1 MILFH
6 PLKMQMP
13 SFTPGKT
20 AAMPL
25 MAGLL
30 RYDDQLVLVD
40 TGFHDEPDLLS
51 SLRRL
56 NVQPQSIHMVINTHV
71 HPDHVGNNRLFTN
84 ARIVLSRTDYEFSRD
99 YSHAMMAT
107 QDPLSVLQR
116 FYPDARG
123 HRLFRHATQAQ
134 EMARRF
140 WQDDII
146 GPADRIAWIEDQPAL
161 PLFLEVVAT
170 PGHTPGHYAV
180 VLRTSTPLLLSGDAM
195 PGRLF
200 WRSRLTELVPRF
212 SSEQFMQSKAWI
224 EQFEGLIM
232 GGHDRPFW
240 TATGQH
246 SEAEEI
252 RIH

>member
-1 MILFH
+1 MIFFH
-6 PLKMQMP
+6 PLSMHLP
-13 SFTPGKT
+13 VFTPGKT
-20 AAMPL
+20 PSIPL

-30 RYDDQLVLVD
+30 RYDEQLVLVD
-40 TGFHDEPDLLS
+40 TGFHDEPDLL
-51 SLRRL
+51 LCLKRL
-56 NVQPQSIHMVINTHV
+56 NIQPQNVQVVINTHV

-84 ARIVLSRTDYEFSRD
+84 ATIILSRADYEFARQ

-107 QDPLSVLQR
+107 NDPLHVLLT
-116 FYPDARG
+116 FFPEARG
-123 HRLFRHATQAQ
+123 HRLLRHASQAQ

-146 GPADRIAWIEDQPAL
+146 GQKDQISWIEDRPSL
-161 PLFLEVVAT
+161 PLHIELWPT
-170 PGHTPGHYAV
+170 PGHTPGHHAV
-180 VLRTSTPLLLSGDAM
+180 VLRTSTPLLISGDAM

-212 SSEQFMQSKAWI
+212 NNEQFLESKTWV

-246 SEAEEI
+246 CAAEEI
-252 RIH
+252 RLH